1 MKMVQFLF
9 FFLSPTFSRLTDF
22 ASSFSQQKLSF
33 LDSIDRIA
41 EENYIPT
48 DDDILQARVRTLA
61 VSEHLFNIDGVNY
74 R

>member
-1 MKMVQFLF
+1 MRGFGLWRFGNAHLTQLTQLYF
-9 FFLSPTFSRLTDF
+9 FYFFVAF
-22 ASSFSQQKLSF
+22 SF

-41 EENYIPT
+41 DLNYVPT

-61 VSEHLFNIDGVNY
+61 VSEHLFNIDGVTY